1 MGTKSRGAILGDDS
15 AAGATASYLKTTP
28 INDPMFTK
36 IITHAQF
43 LRLLHILTTGSPDIV
58 EKAEYYLDRPLEYLQ
73 SEYGEYCTYEE
84 EDVEVLQEEA
94 AFMDKTYLSDLLTG
108 LLQKEKLL
116 MRLDRRASV
125 YDIRLAVD
133 SLLARKHIAPV
144 SRMWENIARSG
155 AKTADMLSAVS
166 AKLNAAGP
174 EGTRLIWLYD
184 GSDSFLVGIVRESD
198 FEGYSHRGFLS

>member
-1 MGTKSRGAILGDDS
+1 LGTKSRGAILGDDS

-108 LLQKEKLL
+108 LL
-116 MRLDRRASV
+116 
-125 YDIRLAVD
+125 
-133 SLLARKHIAPV
+133 
-144 SRMWENIARSG
+144 
-155 AKTADMLSAVS
+155 
-166 AKLNAAGP
+166 
-174 EGTRLIWLYD
+174 
-184 GSDSFLVGIVRESD
+184 
-198 FEGYSHRGFLS
+198 